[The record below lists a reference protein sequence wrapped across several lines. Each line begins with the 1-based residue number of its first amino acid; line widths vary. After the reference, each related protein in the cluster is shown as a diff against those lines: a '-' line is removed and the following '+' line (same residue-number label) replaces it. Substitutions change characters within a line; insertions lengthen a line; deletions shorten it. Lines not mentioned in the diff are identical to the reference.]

1 MIYAERVG
9 SRIELNA
16 TSRYRDL
23 VRAIPGSRF
32 ESPPPT
38 WFLPLTWA
46 ACKQARGTFGLELEI
61 GPELRKWAEE
71 EMDRRVDPS
80 MRLRDECCA
89 TADMLIVKPPN
100 GLQLREFQVA
110 DVLWLDATGS
120 GILMNV
126 VGSGKTISALTWMRQ
141 RVLERVLVICPAAMK
156 PVWQAEARLWYP
168 EIDPIVV
175 AGSAAVRRG
184 QLEEVADYGGM
195 GIMNFE
201 SLRTHSRLAPYGQV
215 RLTEAEKQ
223 PKELNF
229 IPWDLVVVDEAHRL
243 ADPKAKQT
251 RAAWAIGQGAK
262 QRLAMTATPVTKGL
276 DTLWSVLHFVDP
288 EEWPSRTKYID
299 RYCDTT
305 LNFWGGI
312 TVGALRPE
320 REREFMDIFEPRSRR
335 LPREIVLPQLPPL
348 VRIKR
353 DVVMSD
359 KQSVAYRQMA
369 ERMLAGVQDDEIV
382 VTTSTVGQLT
392 RLGQFASSYARLEAK
407 EDGTES
413 VELALP
419 SSKIDALLDDLHDW
433 LPAGEGVIVFATSR
447 RLIELLSVVLT
458 TKKIDHTKIVG
469 GQKEME
475 RFEQIQ
481 SFQRGDVDVILVVIA
496 AGGVGITLSRGRIM
510 AFLQRSYS
518 RVDDLQAE
526 GRAYRMGSEVHESVL
541 RVDYIAPNTV
551 EVGMLDIL
559 AMKDQTL
566 QSVVRDKETLARL
579 LRGGH
584 LEATTKELEATA

>member
-16 TSRYRDL
+16 TYRYKDL
-23 VRAIPGSRF
+23 VQAIPGSHF

-46 ACKQARGTFGLELEI
+46 ACKQARGTFGRELEV
-61 GPELRKWAEE
+61 GPELEKWAVAELE
-71 EMDRRVDPS
+71 RRINPS
-80 MRLRDECCA
+80 LALRDECCL
-89 TADMLIVKPPN
+89 TADKLIVKPPN
-100 GLQLREFQVA
+100 GLELREFQIA
-110 DVLWLDATGS
+110 DVLWMDAAES
-120 GILMNV
+120 SILMNV

-141 RVLERVLVICPAAMK
+141 RVLERVLIICPAPMKVVWAAEAMK
-156 PVWQAEARLWYP
+156 WYP

-175 AGSAAVRRG
+175 AGTASQRRD
-184 QLEEVADYGGM
+184 QIEEVASYGGM
-195 GIMNFE
+195 AIMNFE

-215 RLTEAEKQ
+215 RLTDVEKQ

-229 IPWDLVVVDEAHRL
+229 IQWDLVVVDEAHRM

-251 RAAWAIGQGAK
+251 RAAWAVGQGAK
-262 QRLAMTATPVTKGL
+262 QRLAVTATPVTKGL

-288 EEWPSRTKYID
+288 VEWPSRTKFID
-299 RYCDTT
+299 RYCDVT

-312 TVGALRPE
+312 TVGAVRPE
-320 REREFMDIFEPRSRR
+320 HEREFMDIFEPRSRR
-335 LPREIVLPQLPPL
+335 LPREIVLPQLPPF
-348 VRIKR
+348 VRIRR
-353 DVVMSD
+353 DVYMSD
-359 KQSVAYRQMA
+359 KQAVAYRQMT
-369 ERMLAGVQDDEIV
+369 ERLLAQVQDDQFI

-392 RLGQFASSYARLEAK
+392 RLGQFASSYARVEQK

-419 SSKIDALLDDLHDW
+419 SSKIDALLDDLADW
-433 LPAGEGVIVFATSR
+433 LPSGEAIIVFATSR

-458 TKKIDHTKIVG
+458 TKKITHSKIVG

-475 RFEQIQ
+475 RYEQIQ
-481 SFQRGDVDVILVVIA
+481 AFQNGDVDVILVVIA

-526 GRAYRMGSEVHESVL
+526 GRGYRMGSEIHDSVM
-541 RVDYIAPNTV
+541 RVDYIAPNTL

-559 AMKDQTL
+559 AMKDETL
-566 QSVVRDKETLARL
+566 QAVVRDKETLARL
-579 LRGGH
+579 LAGQH
-584 LEATTKELEATA
+584 IEATLKLEATA